1 MPLFLQSFV
10 ALGAVLGCAEAK
22 TKARTNPVEE
32 ALLALDTDH
41 SGKVERAEI
50 EAFAQSR
57 GLTLR
62 QIKDEFASIDTNG
75 NGELDASEIQ
85 AAIASGADSSSSNAS
100 PQAATETPSVQQTVE
115 LPETEMPAHSLPSAA
130 IQQTANQPATV
141 MPAHSLQ
148 SAAIQQTVELPATV
162 MPAYFLQPAA
172 VQVKNEPEIHTLDLE
187 ATAEAHAEHVVAQL
201 FEQKAASALT
211 AMREDAKKAQI
222 LQETARSLRGQAD
235 EVRQRLVQETANA
248 AKTATDTVLGKAAR
262 QVKMMESEISSAEQ
276 KASEYQKLSKEAMNS
291 AIVAQSQISAEIQ
304 RIKSSQQTPL

>member
-1 MPLFLQSFV
+1 MPMFLQSFV
-10 ALGAVLGCAEAK
+10 ALGAVLGCAVAK
-22 TKARTNPVEE
+22 TNARTNSVEE

-62 QIKDEFASIDTNG
+62 QIKDEFATIDTNG
-75 NGELDASEIQ
+75 DGELDASEIQ

-100 PQAATETPSVQQTVE
+100 PQAASTALQKTVDLPETEMPTHALQSTAIQQTVE
-115 LPETEMPAHSLPSAA
+115 LPETEMPAR
-130 IQQTANQPATV
+130 
-141 MPAHSLQ
+141 SLQ
-148 SAAIQQTVELPATV
+148 SAAAQ
-162 MPAYFLQPAA
+162 
-172 VQVKNEPEIHTLDLE
+172 VQNESKIHTQDLE

-235 EVRQRLVQETANA
+235 EVRQRLAQETANA

-262 QVKMMESEISSAEQ
+262 QVKMMESEIFSAEQ
-276 KASEYQKLSKEAMNS
+276 KASQYRKLSKEAMSS

-304 RIKSSQQTPL
+304 RIKSSQQSPL